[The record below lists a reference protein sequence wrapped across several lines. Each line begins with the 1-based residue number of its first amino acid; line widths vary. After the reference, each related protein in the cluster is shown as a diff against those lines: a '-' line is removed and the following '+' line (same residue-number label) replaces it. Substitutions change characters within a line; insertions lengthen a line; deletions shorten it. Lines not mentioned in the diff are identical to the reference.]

1 MSLIF
6 SKWCDAL
13 HSKDIDAIM
22 ELYDDQAVLLPT
34 FSNKLCFGLESIRS
48 YFLNFMDKNNNND
61 PTFTIGL
68 KSLSAI
74 IQQSINVAI
83 AFNMVL

>member
-1 MSLIF
+1 
-6 SKWCDAL
+6 
-13 HSKDIDAIM
+13 
-22 ELYDDQAVLLPT
+22 
-34 FSNKLCFGLESIRS
+34 
-48 YFLNFMDKNNNND
+48 MDKNNNND

-74 IQQSINVAI
+74 IQQSINVEI